1 MDRRTTRF
9 LGAALLAAATVLG
22 ITSIAGAGQVRAA
35 GSLLGAGREITVSDC
50 SADYVGDAVAVVPA
64 DRFDPGT
71 TVYVSVSGRG
81 GLASGGGATGI
92 ATATLVGIHVPAGTP
107 SGDHV
112 VEVKAA
118 GTEDGK
124 PTEVIDHLTVRVR
137 C

>member
-9 LGAALLAAATVLG
+9 LGAALLVTATVLG

-50 SADYVGDAVAVVPA
+50 TADYVGDAVAVVPA

-71 TVYVSVSGRG
+71 PTFVSTSDRR

-107 SGDHV
+107 GGDYD

-118 GTEDGK
+118 GTKHGK
-124 PTEVIDHLTVRVR
+124 PAEVIDHLTVHVR

>member
-9 LGAALLAAATVLG
+9 LGAALLVTAMVLG

-50 SADYVGDAVAVVPA
+50 HAGFVGNAVAVVPA

-71 TVYVSVSGRG
+71 IAYVSTSDRS

-92 ATATLVGIHVPAGTP
+92 ATATLVSIHVPAGTAP
-107 SGDHV
+107 GEHRI
-112 VEVKAA
+112 EVKAA
-118 GTEDGK
+118 GTKGGK
-124 PTEVIDHLTVRVR
+124 PTEVIDHLTVSVR

>member
-9 LGAALLAAATVLG
+9 LGAAFLVTATVLG
-22 ITSIAGAGQVRAA
+22 ITSMAGAGQVRAA

-50 SADYVGDAVAVVPA
+50 GADYIGDAVAVVPA

-71 TVYVSVSGRG
+71 IAYVSTSGRG

-107 SGDHV
+107 SGDYV
-112 VEVKAA
+112 IEVKAA
-118 GTEDGK
+118 GTKDAK
-124 PTEVIDHLTVRVR
+124 PTEVVDHLTVRVR